1 MTARIALAAL
11 AASLLATSCKPDP
24 AAPAATGGPAG
35 MRWIPG
41 GTFNMGSP
49 GSFKTVFGP
58 KSFPEETPVQEQT
71 VGPFWMDE
79 TEVTNRQFAAF
90 VAATGYLT
98 VAERTIDPLTL
109 PAEARAA
116 IPADSLNGGIVF
128 VQPAAGAPAE
138 DFHNWWRWDP
148 KASWRQ
154 PFGEGSSILGLEDHP
169 VVCVTLEDA
178 EAFARWA
185 GKRIPTEAEWEFAAR
200 GGLQGATYTWGDEL
214 KPNERWMA
222 NTWQGDFPR
231 ENTREDR
238 HVLSAPA
245 RSYPPNNFGLFD
257 MAGNVWELCRRGKTA
272 YHEQF
277 SPSASPTRGGSYLCH
292 ISYCMR
298 YRPAARQSQEP
309 DSPTCHTGF
318 RCVKD

>member
-1 MTARIALAAL
+1 MTSRLALAAQAIL
-11 AASLLATSCKPDP
+11 ATALLATACKPAP
-24 AAPAATGGPAG
+24 TTAAAPPG

-58 KSFPEETPVQEQT
+58 KTFPEETPIQQQK

-98 VAERTIDPLTL
+98 VAERKIDPLSL
-109 PAEARAA
+109 PTEARAGLT
-116 IPADSLNGGIVF
+116 ADSLNGGIVF
-128 VQPAAGAPAE
+128 AQTAPGAPAE
-138 DFHNWWRWDP
+138 GFRDWWHWDP

-154 PFGEGSSILGLEDHP
+154 PFGEGSSIAGLDDHP
-169 VVCVTLEDA
+169 VVCVTMEDA
-178 EAFARWA
+178 EAFAKWA
-185 GKRIPTEAEWEFAAR
+185 GKRLPTEAEWEFAAR
-200 GGLQGATYTWGDEL
+200 GGLQGATYTWGNEL
-214 KPNERWMA
+214 KPNDTWMA
-222 NTWQGDFPR
+222 NSWQGDFPR
-231 ENTREDR
+231 ENTGEDGYSR
-238 HVLSAPA
+238 TAPA

-257 MAGNVWELCRRGKTA
+257 MAGNVWELCRRGTTS

-277 SPSASPTRGGSYLCH
+277 SPTATPTRGGSYLCH

-309 DSPTCHTGF
+309 DSPTCHIGF